1 MGSIPIGLA
10 RSILAEYLQLYLTDA
25 DEFHSGC
32 LALAAW
38 SLDDVELLN
47 RKTAMELLITTSLM
61 LGVPL
66 TINFAGED
74 HKFRALVDGHELA
87 ADDMGSML
95 EQAVGAMVEALERQ
109 SA

>member
-10 RSILAEYLQLYLTDA
+10 RSILAKYLQLYLTDA
-25 DEFHSGC
+25 DEFHSSC
-32 LALAAW
+32 LTLAAW
-38 SLDDVELLN
+38 SLEDGELLD
-47 RKTAMELLITTSLM
+47 RKIAMELLITTSLM
-61 LGVPL
+61 VNVPL
-66 TINFAGED
+66 TIHFSGAD
-74 HKFRALVDGHELA
+74 HKFRVLVDGHELV